1 MAILTVNA
9 GSSSIRLALFAAD
22 ASAPL
27 AQAHHVDKGLGVDEM
42 PPAQLLAAFLRGNA
56 AAPPTAAV
64 HRIVHGGERLTAPCR
79 IDAGVR
85 AEIERL
91 APLAP
96 LHNPV
101 ALRWY
106 DACVAALG
114 ADVPQVAVFDT
125 AFYNAL
131 PAVARTYALP
141 QFLRAGHGIRRYGFH
156 GLAHAAMWQ
165 RWRRLEP
172 SRGSGRVIS
181 FQLGAGCSVTAIA
194 HGRAIDTSM
203 GFTPLEG
210 LVMATR
216 CGDLDPGIAGFVQ
229 KAEALSPA
237 ALENL
242 LTHESGLRGLAGDG
256 DMRALLARDDA
267 AARAAIEIYCYR
279 ARKYIGAYMAALGGV
294 DAVLFG
300 GGVGENAA
308 AIRSL
313 ILAPL
318 AGLGFV
324 LDEDA
329 NARVHGDAAKISAAG
344 SRVALWVIPTD
355 EAAVMAAL
363 ANEVVAA
370 SQP

>member
-1 MAILTVNA
+1 MTLLTVNA

-22 ASAPL
+22 ATTRLSQVHYA
-27 AQAHHVDKGLGVDEM
+27 GDEVGGGAA
-42 PPAQLLAAFLRGNA
+42 PAQWLHAFLGAHADR
-56 AAPPTAAV
+56 PTAAV
-64 HRIVHGGERLTAPCR
+64 HRIVHGGSRLTAPCR
-79 IDAGVR
+79 IDAAVR

-114 ADVPQVAVFDT
+114 PEVPQVAVFDT
-125 AFYNAL
+125 AFYAAL
-131 PAVARTYALP
+131 PAVAATYALP
-141 QFLRAGHGIRRYGFH
+141 RALSERHGVRRYGFH

-165 RWRRLEP
+165 HWRRLQP
-172 SRGSGRVIS
+172 AASDGGRVIS
-181 FQLGAGCSVTAIA
+181 LQLGAGCSVTAIA
-194 HGRAIDTSM
+194 QGRPIDTSM

-216 CGDLDPGIAGFVQ
+216 CGDLDPGIASFLQ

-267 AARAAIEIYCYR
+267 AARGAIELYCYR

-300 GGVGENAA
+300 GGVGEHAA
-308 AIRSL
+308 AIRSR

-324 LDEDA
+324 LDEEA
-329 NARVHGDAAKISAAG
+329 NTRAAGDAAKISAAG

-355 EAAVMAAL
+355 EAAAMAAL
-363 ANEVVAA
+363 AHEVVAA
-370 SQP
+370 GPP